1 MEAAAPKYS
10 IGDPELASRRFGIL
24 KALNIKNANIER
36 FKKSIAYVTN
46 PAATNKSLQYY
57 SRLSKEHPADAL
69 NAISER
75 FHKAP
80 DTRLFKHF
88 VFSYGDYWLEE
99 KAMMEFTEIIMNHLS
114 GNEMFPYM
122 FALHTNTKH
131 PHSHALLCCT
141 SLVDGHQ
148 FSQSASDLERFKDFY
163 DEVATEKKFPLL
175 LRKKNKRNDS
185 KKEVVTINA
194 DGLLKSGTCN
204 TEYNMYYGPQNAA
217 YGVFNRVICPVPV
230 APEIRCNSEP
240 LQSNNSPA
248 PETVETDP
256 GIKRDLS
263 LTKVWDDYR
272 NDCKEYFV
280 MGLKIGLGL
289 ESGGND
295 HGN

>member
-24 KALNIKNANIER
+24 KALNIKNANIDR
-36 FKKSIAYVTN
+36 FKKNFEYVTN
-46 PAATNKSLQYY
+46 PDATNKNLQYY
-57 SRLSKEHPADAL
+57 SRLSKGNPVEAL
-69 NAISER
+69 KAISER

-163 DEVATEKKFPLL
+163 DEIANKKKFPLL
-175 LRKKNKRNDS
+175 LRRKNKGTVS
-185 KKEVVTINA
+185 AKEVVTINA
-194 DGLLKSGTCN
+194 DEVLKGGTCN
-204 TEYNMYYGPQNAA
+204 SAYNMYCGPQNAA
-217 YGVFNRVICPVPV
+217 YGAFNRLICPVPIV
-230 APEIRCNSEP
+230 PDIRCNSVP
-240 LQSNNSPA
+240 LQSNKSPVPEAMETA
-248 PETVETDP
+248 PV
-256 GIKRDLS
+256 IKQDLS
-263 LTKVWDDYR
+263 MAQVWDDYR
-272 NDCKEYFV
+272 NDCKECLV
-280 MGLKIGLGL
+280 MGIKIGLCL